1 VNQAD
6 ESRYTPLNNIRP
18 GQAHYEVIDSLLS
31 EEAVL
36 GFEYGYTLADPKTLT
51 LWEAQFGDFVNG
63 AQVVIDQFISSGERK
78 WLRMSG
84 LVMLLPH
91 GYEGQGPEH
100 SSARVERFLQ
110 QCAEDNMQV
119 VNCTTPANY
128 FHALR
133 RQLHRDFRKPLI
145 VFTPKSLLRHKKC
158 VSALDDM
165 GDGTSF
171 HRVLWDDAEL
181 NNGNTSIKLKGDS
194 EIRRAVLCSG
204 KVYYD
209 LLDEREKRGLNDI
222 YILRLEQLYPWPMKS
237 MMHELARFPNA
248 ELVWCQEEPKNMGGY
263 TFAEPWL
270 EVTLEKMNLRAKRAR
285 YAGRPASAS
294 TAAGLMSKHLK
305 ELDVLL
311 EQALG

>member
-1 VNQAD
+1 
-6 ESRYTPLNNIRP
+6 
-18 GQAHYEVIDSLLS
+18 
-31 EEAVL
+31 
-36 GFEYGYTLADPKTLT
+36 
-51 LWEAQFGDFVNG
+51 
-63 AQVVIDQFISSGERK
+63 
-78 WLRMSG
+78 
-84 LVMLLPH
+84 
-91 GYEGQGPEH
+91 
-100 SSARVERFLQ
+100 
-110 QCAEDNMQV
+110 
-119 VNCTTPANY
+119 
-128 FHALR
+128 
-133 RQLHRDFRKPLI
+133 
-145 VFTPKSLLRHKKC
+145 
-158 VSALDDM
+158 M

-181 NNGNTSIKLKGDS
+181 NNGNTTIKLKGDA
-194 EIRRAVLCSG
+194 EIRRVILCSG

-209 LLDEREKRGLNDI
+209 LLDEREKRGLDDI

-305 ELDVLL
+305 ELETLL
-311 EQALG
+311 GEALG